1 MVNPLPDLFNTV
13 KTRFVSPVTV
23 AEYRLLGYG
32 VVNTTVW
39 IFGLPT
45 NNEPDTRPDLIV
57 GDMVTIKDSES
68 GNPVAAGEW
77 KPEDVNQLPITAT
90 GNRLWNYFLDLY
102 ERTLKVA
109 IDAFL
114 RKVWPT

>member
-1 MVNPLPDLFNTV
+1 MSNEIKLFHIAGRKLTYTVRQPDGTLRGHADIPLTETPSLSGYYTN
-13 KTRFVSPVTV
+13 SV
-23 AEYRLLGYG
+23 A
-32 VVNTTVW
+32 
-39 IFGLPT
+39 
-45 NNEPDTRPDLIV
+45 RPDLIV